1 MYNIIFPCGKKKKY
15 VITSFYKKFYVSVNR
30 MLLKNIC
37 SRYVKFIQPK
47 VRQLL
52 FYLLV
57 QILKWNPAPL
67 MTQTMDLAEG
77 PNSKYN
83 NKLSGEK

>member
-1 MYNIIFPCGKKKKY
+1 MFVCIGCSLF
-15 VITSFYKKFYVSVNR
+15 F
-30 MLLKNIC
+30 KNIC

-57 QILKWNPAPL
+57 QILKWNPAPV
-67 MTQTMDLAEG
+67 MTQTMDRWKVQILSIAINYLE
-77 PNSKYN
+77 K
-83 NKLSGEK
+83 NK